1 MLRFQTDEQKARH
14 QSTTGA
20 RQTGKSEE
28 KKLFFKIVDATMFL
42 QSTEKGQGRKK
53 LKKKISFSL
62 KGKKI
67 EATFLSFRK

>member
-1 MLRFQTDEQKARH
+1 MFSFQPDEQKAWDL
-14 QSTTGA
+14 STTGA

-62 KGKKI
+62 KGKKLKPL
-67 EATFLSFRK
+67 F